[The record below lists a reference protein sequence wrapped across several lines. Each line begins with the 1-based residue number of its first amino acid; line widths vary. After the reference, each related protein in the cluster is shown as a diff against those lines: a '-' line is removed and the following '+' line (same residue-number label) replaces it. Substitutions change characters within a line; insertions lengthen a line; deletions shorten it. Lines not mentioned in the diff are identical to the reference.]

1 MVKNEKGQ
9 SLVEFA
15 LILPILLLLICA
27 TFDFGRIMYT
37 YMHLNLITQEAVR
50 MGGLGESDDT
60 ITQFAQNNLH
70 VGDVNL
76 LQIQISPNTLQR
88 KSGDYIT
95 VTLEY
100 PITYVT
106 PFLSTLFPSPY
117 RVITDST
124 IRIE

>member
-1 MVKNEKGQ
+1 MLKKEKGQ

-27 TFDFGRIMYT
+27 TFDFGRVMYT
-37 YMHLNLITQEAVR
+37 YMHLHLISQETVR
-50 MGGLGESDDT
+50 LGGLGDTDAT
-60 ITQFAQNNLH
+60 ITQYVQNHFH

-76 LQIQISPNTLQR
+76 LKIQISPSESQR

-100 PITYVT
+100 PVTYVT
-106 PFLSTLFPSPY
+106 PFLSTIFPSPH

>member
-1 MVKNEKGQ
+1 MLKQEKGQ

-27 TFDFGRIMYT
+27 TFDFGRVMYT

-50 MGGLGESDDT
+50 MGSLGETDTT
-60 ITQFAQNNLH
+60 ITQYAQNNFH

-76 LQIQISPNTLQR
+76 LDIQITPNESQR
-88 KSGDYIT
+88 KSGDYMTI
-95 VTLEY
+95 TLEY
-100 PITYVT
+100 PVTYVT
-106 PFLSTLFPSPY
+106 PFLSAIFVSPH